1 MDSKEH
7 QQTKI
12 SDYFV
17 NLQDAKKLLEEHTTK
32 KILDTPN
39 ENELS
44 NLSEQLMELQMIKPE
59 LKVNCT
65 SEEKKLLFYQYLI
78 QDQDT
83 WPTEQQEQEIVKQ
96 YKETAQKCSEI
107 KGKIME
113 ERLQIDELLEVA
125 EGGHNLLLK
134 NIEDLENKISEVEEK
149 LTQAEQIKNQY
160 EDRMKAF
167 GGTCSVEGTIEEVKI
182 KKREQ
187 IDKLDKEIQNGR
199 KTQEAMIKQ
208 IQNYR
213 DLVQTVSRRMK
224 NEKEGK
230 LKMQKEHQV
239 KNFLAKEELANLRK
253 LLHEMQRLGGIEE
266 CPANN
271 NQIKIK
277 FVNTSQTEATLYLT
291 MTLRQDEYGHVKLSY
306 ADVNIETLHCTDL
319 IEEAVRTN
327 DVRSLI
333 TQLRER
339 WNMYYPIM
347 TEIDQVSESHAVDWI
362 QDEGLV
368 RVLVGKGGTIMFTLK
383 MPPGYPFKGE
393 ITITNTSGLPA
404 NVYVKDCK
412 PPSDIQTLQE
422 WVDFLESKFGKP

>member
-1 MDSKEH
+1 MGS
-7 QQTKI
+7 
-12 SDYFV
+12 
-17 NLQDAKKLLEEHTTK
+17 
-32 KILDTPN
+32 
-39 ENELS
+39 
-44 NLSEQLMELQMIKPE
+44 QMIKPE

-65 SEEKKLLFYQYLI
+65 SEGKKLLFYQYLQ

-83 WPTEQQEQEIVKQ
+83 WPTEQEEEEMVKQ
-96 YKETAQKCSEI
+96 YKNTAQKCSEI
-107 KGKIME
+107 KEKIME
-113 ERLQIDELLEVA
+113 ERLQIDELLELA

-134 NIEDLENKISEVEEK
+134 NIEDLENKISEDGEK
-149 LTQAEQIKNQY
+149 LTRAEQIKKQY
-160 EDRMKAF
+160 EEKMKAI
-167 GGTCSVEGTIEEVKI
+167 GGTCSLDGTLEEVKI

-199 KTQEAMIKQ
+199 KTQEAMVKQ

-224 NEKEGK
+224 NEKDGK
-230 LKMQKEHQV
+230 LNIQKEQQV
-239 KNFLAKEELANLRK
+239 KNFLAKEDLANLKK
-253 LLHEMQRLGGIEE
+253 LLQEMQRLGGIEE
-266 CPANN
+266 CPADN

-347 TEIDQVSESHAVDWI
+347 TEIDKVSESHAVDWI

-393 ITITNTSGLPA
+393 ITATNTSGLPA
-404 NVYVKDCK
+404 NVYIEDCK
-412 PPSDIQTLQE
+412 PLSDIQTLQE
-422 WVDFLESKFGKP
+422 WVDFLEGKFGKP